1 MPFGSSFSPWF
12 TLSAAEERE
21 MATVESID
29 LTEEAPRRPGEIKA
43 PASTSWPVVM
53 AFGFTLMFAG
63 LLTSASVSVLG
74 AVLMVA
80 GCAGWFREVF
90 PCEHEVVVPAT
101 LQDLAV
107 VTDRHIVDRVPIAP
121 DQVRAW
127 LPLRTHPV
135 SAGVKGGLAGGVA
148 MAVLACAYG
157 LLKAGSIWYP
167 INLLAASIYS
177 QSLEL
182 GSSGLKSFHVDSFLV
197 ALMLHALVSTAVGL
211 LYGAM
216 LPMFARRPI
225 LLGGL
230 IGPVLWSGLLYSMLS
245 LLNPLLESHIDWL
258 WFVASQV
265 AFGVV
270 AGLVVVR
277 QPRVTT
283 RENIPFAV
291 RAGVE
296 APGIIPPRDKREER
310 P

>member
-1 MPFGSSFSPWF
+1 MFSGD
-12 TLSAAEERE
+12 EEEE
-21 MATVESID
+21 MATLQSVVE
-29 LTEEAPRRPGEIKA
+29 TESSPRPPAEIEAPSPTA
-43 PASTSWPVVM
+43 WPLVL

-74 AVLMVA
+74 AALAAA

-90 PCEHEVVVPAT
+90 PRQHEVALPVVSE
-101 LQDLAV
+101 DLRV
-107 VTDRHIVDRVPIAP
+107 VTRRRVVDRLPVAP

-127 LPLRTHPV
+127 LPLHTHPI
-135 SAGVKGGLAGGVA
+135 SAGVKGGFAGGIA
-148 MAVLACAYG
+148 MAALACAYG
-157 LLKAGSIWYP
+157 LIKTGSIWYP
-167 INLLAASIYS
+167 INLLAASIYAQSVKLESS
-177 QSLEL
+177 QLS
-182 GSSGLKSFHVDSFLV
+182 SFHGQSFVV
-197 ALMLHALVSTAVGL
+197 ALILHAIVSTAVGL

-225 LLGGL
+225 VLGGL

-245 LLNPLLESHIDWL
+245 LLNPMLESHIDWL
-258 WFVASQV
+258 WFMASQV

-277 QPRVTT
+277 QPSVPT
-283 RENIPFAV
+283 RENISFAL

-296 APGIIPPRDKREER
+296 APGMMPPRREDR

>member
-1 MPFGSSFSPWF
+1 
-12 TLSAAEERE
+12 
-21 MATVESID
+21 MATMQSVE
-29 LTEEAPRRPGEIKA
+29 LTEQAAPGPNEIEV
-43 PASTSWPVVM
+43 PASTSWPLVLS
-53 AFGFTLMFAG
+53 FGFTLMFAG

-74 AVLMVA
+74 AVLTVA

-90 PCEHEVVVPAT
+90 PRQHEVAVR
-101 LQDLAV
+101 LILDDRSV
-107 VTDRHIVDRVPIAP
+107 VTQRRVVERLPVAP
-121 DQVRAW
+121 DQLRAW
-127 LPLRTHPV
+127 LPLHTHPI

-167 INLLAASIYS
+167 INLLAASVYAE
-177 QSLEL
+177 SLKL
-182 GSSGLKSFHVDSFLV
+182 GPAQLYSFHADSFAI
-197 ALMLHALVSTAVGL
+197 ALFLHLLVSTAVGL

-225 LLGGL
+225 ILGGL

-245 LLNPLLESHIDWL
+245 LLNPLLESRIDWF
-258 WFVASQV
+258 WFMASQV

-270 AGLVVVR
+270 AGIVVVR
-277 QPRVTT
+277 QPRVPT
-283 RENIPFAV
+283 RENVAFAL

-296 APGIIPPRDKREER
+296 APGIIPPRGEGEER